1 MKIHTLIFPAL
12 LLARAAHADPRTSA
26 DYALVAEVSDVAG
39 GRASS
44 ADYTL
49 DASVGGVTGYS
60 TAPAEVARHGYIGQ
74 LYDLIGYALL
84 ASDYSPPE
92 AGTTQLFPVRTAD
105 DGTFVLMS
113 TAGFT
118 FAALEGP
125 IPNISATGLVDTNVV
140 YKNTDAI
147 IGATSPEFP
156 GQIQLTLHVRD
167 AIPDNYSTY
176 AGDGLG
182 DDWQV
187 ENFGLDNPLAA
198 PGADADGTGQTN
210 LFKYTAGLDP
220 TDPNS
225 RFVLK
230 IQPGLFPNER
240 RLIFTPRLPDRTYTI
255 ESRASLSTGQ
265 WTPLSGTTFTDA
277 GTTRTVTDPNATTPA
292 RLYRVLISKP

>member
-1 MKIHTLIFPAL
+1 MKIHTLLFPAL

-26 DYALVAEVSDVAG
+26 DYAMVAEISDVAG

-92 AGTTQLFPVRTAD
+92 TGTTQIFPVRTAD
-105 DGTFVLMS
+105 DGTYLLMS
-113 TAGFT
+113 LAGFT

-125 IPNISATGLVDTNVV
+125 IPAISPTGLVDTSVV
-140 YKNTDAI
+140 YENTDAI
-147 IGATSPEFP
+147 VGATSPEFP
-156 GQIQLTLHVRD
+156 GQLQLTLHVRD
-167 AIPDNYSTY
+167 AIPDNYSSY

-198 PGADADGTGQTN
+198 PGVDADGTGQTN

-220 TDPNS
+220 LDPNS